1 MAGNL
6 LRLSEIVIA
15 NPEVASF
22 DALLEIV
29 ADQQRHGATLL
40 EIDLKPD
47 FPDTPRNWESQ
58 VETTFTWGRR

>member
-22 DALLEIV
+22 SAMLPPLYQLL
-29 ADQQRHGATLL
+29 TL
-40 EIDLKPD
+40 
-47 FPDTPRNWESQ
+47 
-58 VETTFTWGRR
+58 